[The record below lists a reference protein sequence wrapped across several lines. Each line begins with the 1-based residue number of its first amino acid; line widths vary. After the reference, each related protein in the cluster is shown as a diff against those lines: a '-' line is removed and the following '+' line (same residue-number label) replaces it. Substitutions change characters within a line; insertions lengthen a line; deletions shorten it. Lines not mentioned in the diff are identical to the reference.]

1 MLIVGKF
8 PILAR
13 FIHTILLCF
22 ISYPAYM
29 FLCFNVLKSLYKL
42 SEKLESVSPP
52 SMGGKLLFYSYL
64 LSPL

>member
-22 ISYPAYM
+22 ISYFCAM
-29 FLCFNVLKSLYKL
+29 FLCFSVLKSPIPADLICFNY
-42 SEKLESVSPP
+42 
-52 SMGGKLLFYSYL
+52 
-64 LSPL
+64 SPL